1 MRNTLIFCALAALA
15 GCGKPGGEAPAAAAG
30 NEVRLSAP
38 QARQMT
44 CEVAPVREEGLAGAV
59 QAVGRL
65 TFDDQ
70 RVTHVFSPVSG
81 RVTRLVA
88 DLGQRVKPGQV
99 LALID
104 SPDMGSALSDFHK
117 AQASLTAAEKDYRRQ
132 KDLFEGHAGAERDY
146 EAAEATWRNALAERD
161 RARQRAELFY
171 GKGMTEVSQGFQLRS
186 PIQGEVI
193 AMGANPGLEVQG
205 QYGGGTAV
213 ELFTVGEV
221 DSLRLLADV
230 QEMDIPKV
238 RLGGRLHYE
247 VGGVSGEGVINWVSG
262 SLDPATRTVQ
272 IRCNVPNPQ
281 RLLKPEMFARV
292 VLEVPGRKGLAV
304 PRSALLRIGDLVYV
318 FVDLGP
324 LPDGGRRFER
334 RQVQADEHQA
344 GDLVP
349 ILGGLKPGEP
359 VVVKGA
365 LQLSGVNG

>member
-1 MRNTLIFCALAALA
+1 MRNTLIIGILAVLAA
-15 GCGKPGGEAPAAAAG
+15 CGKPGGETPAAAPA
-30 NEVRLSAP
+30 NEVRLTAQ
-38 QARQMT
+38 QARAMSCQ
-44 CEVAPVREEGLAGAV
+44 VAPAREEALAGAI
-59 QAVGRL
+59 QAAGRL
-65 TFDDQ
+65 AFDEQ

-88 DLGQRVKPGQV
+88 DLGQRVKPGQT

-104 SPDMGSALSDFHK
+104 SPDMGSALSDYHK
-117 AQASLTAAEKDYRRQ
+117 AEASYTAAEKDYRRQ

-230 QEMDIPKV
+230 QEMDIPRA
-238 RLGGRLHYE
+238 RLGARVHYE
-247 VGGVSGEGVINWVSG
+247 VGGTRGEGIVNWVSG
-262 SLDPATRTVQ
+262 SLDPVTRTVK

-281 RLLKPEMFARV
+281 RLLKPEMFAK
-292 VLEVPGRKGLAV
+292 VLLEAPGRTVLAV
-304 PRSALLRIGDLVYV
+304 PRSALVRIGDLVYV
-318 FVDLGP
+318 LVDLGP
-324 LPDGGRRFER
+324 LPDGGRHFER
-334 RQVQADEHQA
+334 RPVQADEHQS

-349 ILGGLKPGEP
+349 VLGGLKAGEP